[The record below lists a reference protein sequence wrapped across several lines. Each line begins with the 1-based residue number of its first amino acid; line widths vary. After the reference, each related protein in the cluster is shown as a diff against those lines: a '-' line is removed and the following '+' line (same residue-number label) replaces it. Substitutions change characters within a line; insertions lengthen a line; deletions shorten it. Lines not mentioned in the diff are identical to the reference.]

1 MDFNLSTDQQ
11 FFRETIR
18 SFVDKEIRPVA
29 SELEKSGTYPTEIVE
44 KMKSMGLFG
53 ILIPEE
59 YGGQDIDFVSMAILF
74 EELSRGWMGIAGIIG
89 SHSLSTWMISK
100 HGTEEQKN
108 LYLSKLATGE
118 LRTGVGLTEPDAG
131 TDLQGIQTKAVLE
144 GDHYVVNGSKMW
156 ITNGRFANRRM

>member
-1 MDFNLSTDQQ
+1 MDFNLSSDQQ

-53 ILIPEE
+53 LLIPEE

-74 EELSRGWMGIAGIIG
+74 EELSIEEKINLMKNVDALIG
-89 SHSLSTWMISK
+89 SHSS
-100 HGTEEQKN
+100 
-108 LYLSKLATGE
+108 
-118 LRTGVGLTEPDAG
+118 GLTNMLFMKSE
-131 TDLQGIQTKAVLE
+131 TKVIDIRDPNDKIKNAFL
-144 GDHYVVNGSKMW
+144 NL
-156 ITNGRFANRRM
+156 R

>member
-1 MDFNLSTDQQ
+1 MDFNLSSDQE

-29 SELEKSGTYPTEIVE
+29 GELEKSGTYPTEIVE
-44 KMKSMGLFG
+44 KMKAMGLFG

-89 SHSLSTWMISK
+89 SHSLSTWM
-100 HGTEEQKN
+100 
-108 LYLSKLATGE
+108 
-118 LRTGVGLTEPDAG
+118 D
-131 TDLQGIQTKAVLE
+131 
-144 GDHYVVNGSKMW
+144 
-156 ITNGRFANRRM
+156 